1 MGSESARIVELTIDS
16 IAAGGDGV
24 GRAEGLVVFVP
35 RAAPGDAGRV
45 RITPGPRFAR
55 GTWELLRTPGPD
67 RIAPSCL
74 HYIADRCGGCQLQH
88 LAYEGQLDAKAT
100 IVADAIERIAR
111 RPRPRLEVRPSAR
124 EWRYRRKLTL
134 AMRRLENGTWIAG
147 LHPHDAPG
155 RVFDLR
161 DCPITDERVLA
172 VWGQIRRASSLLP
185 RTRVLRAAVRL
196 LDDGPAALGSLV
208 VEGGDRWT
216 MHERFFAAVPSL
228 ATLWWRPEGGE
239 RRRLHVRGVRDDE
252 DLAASD
258 SDASTGD
265 DEPAAGGTPEADE
278 NRPSATDA
286 SASFVQVNAETAA
299 DLHLYVVNRAL
310 AHSPASVIDA
320 YAGRGDT
327 SVAMAYHGVRSTA
340 IELDR
345 ASATLAERRVSPP
358 SRVVQ
363 GRVEELLEGALPADV
378 VVLNPPRSGLHE
390 RVTATLA
397 AAADTV
403 RAIIYVSCNPG
414 TLGRDLGRLPGYRI
428 ASLVAFDMFPQTA
441 HVETVCELVPAA
453 S

>member
-1 MGSESARIVELTIDS
+1 VASESRRTVELTIDS

-45 RITPGPRFAR
+45 RITPAGRFAR
-55 GTWELLRTPGPD
+55 GTWEHLRTQGPD
-67 RIAPSCL
+67 RVAPRCL

-88 LAYEGQLDAKAT
+88 LAYEAQLDAKAS

-111 RPRPRLEVRPSAR
+111 RPRPRLEVRASAR

-134 AMRRLENGTWIAG
+134 ALRRLETGTWIAG

-161 DCPITDERVLA
+161 DCPITDERVLT

-185 RTRVLRAAVRL
+185 RTRALRAAVRV
-196 LDDGPAALGSLV
+196 LDGEGATMASLV

-228 ATLWWRPEGGE
+228 ATLWWRPDGGE
-239 RRRLHVRGVRDDE
+239 RRRLHARQGVREDD
-252 DLAASD
+252 DLAAVAL
-258 SDASTGD
+258 DASV
-265 DEPAAGGTPEADE
+265 PESPESDE

-286 SASFVQVNAETAA
+286 TASFVQVNAETAA
-299 DLHLYVVNRAL
+299 DLHMHVVERTL
-310 AHSPASVIDA
+310 AHGPASVIDA
-320 YAGRGDT
+320 YAGGGDT

-340 IELDR
+340 IELDP
-345 ASATLAERRVSPP
+345 ASAALAARRVSAP
-358 SRVVQ
+358 SQVMQ
-363 GRVEELLEGALPADV
+363 GRVEDLLASALPADV
-378 VVLNPPRSGLHE
+378 VVLNPPRAGIDE
-390 RVTATLA
+390 RVAATLGDA
-397 AAADTV
+397 AASI
-403 RAIIYVSCNPG
+403 RAVVYVSCNPA
-414 TLGRDLGRLPGYRI
+414 TLARDLGRLPRFRM